1 MADWKF
7 NMVCNHADGGF
18 TITRCTPSFG
28 DAFSPP
34 IPTDSLCT
42 LNWNNSG
49 TTRVY
54 AANMEHIGDYVRGER
69 MSYTANM
76 DYMTYGKV
84 ILIAGTDDIE
94 YYCLSPKG
102 GSHYMDG
109 EVFELQANESK
120 SLSDLQGKH
129 IFVSDGDITSPAVVS
144 KHGLISFESTN
155 TAVVTAGSSGA
166 VIALFYKRS

>member
-7 NMVCNHADGGF
+7 NMVCNHANGGF

-28 DAFSPP
+28 DAFSPH

-49 TTRVY
+49 TTKLY
-54 AANMEHIGDYVRGER
+54 AANMDHIGDYNRSER
-69 MSYTANM
+69 MHMGSNP
-76 DYMTYGKV
+76 DHMTYGKV
-84 ILIAGTDDIE
+84 VLIAGSDDIE

-109 EVFELQANESK
+109 EVFELQPNESK

-129 IFVSDGDITSPAVVS
+129 LFVSDGDITSPAVVS
-144 KHGLISFESTN
+144 KHGLVSFETTN
-155 TAVVTAGSSGA
+155 TAEVTAGSSGA
-166 VIALFYKRS
+166 VVVLFYKRS